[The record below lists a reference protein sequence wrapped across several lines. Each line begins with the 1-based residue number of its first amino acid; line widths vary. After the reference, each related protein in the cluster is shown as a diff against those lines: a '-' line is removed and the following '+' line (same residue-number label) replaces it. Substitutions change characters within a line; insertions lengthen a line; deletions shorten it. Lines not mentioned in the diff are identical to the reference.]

1 MAIALLATFAAPGAA
16 GSSSTVP
23 AKAEAVAEPGPG
35 AVAQPVKVRGQVGRP
50 RSFDMARLRGLPQ
63 HTVSVRY
70 QTSKGAEE
78 HTFTGPLLSDV
89 LALAKPRID
98 PDVNNAQLRLFVTAT
113 GSDGYRAAVAW
124 AEIDVAFSGK
134 KVLLAVTQDGVEL
147 DKQGPRLI
155 VPGDVK
161 GGRYVSGVVRL
172 YVGNA
177 DAFDPA

>member
-1 MAIALLATFAAPGAA
+1 
-16 GSSSTVP
+16 
-23 AKAEAVAEPGPG
+23 
-35 AVAQPVKVRGQVGRP
+35 
-50 RSFDMARLRGLPQ
+50 
-63 HTVSVRY
+63 
-70 QTSKGAEE
+70 
-78 HTFTGPLLSDV
+78 
-89 LALAKPRID
+89 
-98 PDVNNAQLRLFVTAT
+98 
-113 GSDGYRAAVAW
+113 VAW

>member
-1 MAIALLATFAAPGAA
+1 MAIALLTTFAASGAA

-23 AKAEAVAEPGPG
+23 AKAVAEPG

-78 HTFTGPLLSDV
+78 HRFTGPLLSDV

-98 PDVNNAQLRLFVTAT
+98 PGVNNAQLRLFVTAT
-113 GSDGYRAAVAW
+113 GC
-124 AEIDVAFSGK
+124 
-134 KVLLAVTQDGVEL
+134 GV
-147 DKQGPRLI
+147 
-155 VPGDVK
+155 
-161 GGRYVSGVVRL
+161 GRDRRGLFR
-172 YVGNA
+172 
-177 DAFDPA
+177 